1 MPHLILFDSPEIHL
15 SLRPITLTRPVSE
28 IRIGIQT
35 IREKWT
41 YFFPELTLSL
51 LTEPY
56 LTAKYPIKVDDTTE
70 KLYVSSAV
78 CPTAELVEEIKNLGF
93 DEGLYAKNHL
103 IAYRSNKS
111 IANYGE
117 VPPFSHSIQSSSS
130 DITVITSLPHLFLH
144 NGTEITRD
152 FSLITKGRNSQPITD
167 LHTKIYNEQN
177 IFVEE
182 GADIKAA
189 ILNAE
194 KGPIY
199 IGRNAVIQEGSILIG
214 PICVHDDSMI
224 AWGSKIRPNTTLG
237 PVCRVG
243 GEVGNSIFLG
253 YSNKAH
259 DGFLG
264 NSVIGEWCNLGANT
278 TNSNLKNDYKEVG
291 LYHYGAKDIVPS
303 GELFCGTF
311 MGDYTKAGIMTMFN
325 TGTVIGVS
333 SNIYGGGFQDKFVP
347 SFTWGGKTD
356 GYLPYRFD
364 KAIEVIQATM
374 ARRSKEL
381 SLLDINILTHIH
393 QNNW

>member
-1 MPHLILFDSPEIHL
+1 MTDLILFDSSEIHI

-28 IRIGIQT
+28 IRVGIQT
-35 IREKWT
+35 IREKWSF
-41 YFFPELTLSL
+41 FFPELEVSY
-51 LTEPY
+51 LTESY
-56 LTAKYPIKVDDTTE
+56 LSGKYPTLETSDD
-70 KLYVSSAV
+70 KLYISSAV
-78 CPTAELVEEIKNLGF
+78 CPTSQLVEEIKKMGL
-93 DEGLYAKNHL
+93 DEGLYYNNHL
-103 IAYRSNKS
+103 IAYRSNKP
-111 IANYGE
+111 IAHYGE
-117 VPPFSHSIQSSSS
+117 IPTFSSTSQSSCTNLTIIS
-130 DITVITSLPHLFLH
+130 SLPHLFLY

-167 LHTKIYNEQN
+167 PYTKIYNEQN

-199 IGRNAVIQEGSILIG
+199 IGKKAIIQEGSILIG

-291 LYHYGAKDIVPS
+291 LYHYGARDIVPS
-303 GELFCGTF
+303 SELFCGTF

-325 TGTVIGVS
+325 TGTVVGVS

-356 GYLPYRFD
+356 GYVPYRFD

-374 ARRSKEL
+374 ARRSKTL
-381 SLLDINILTHIH
+381 SFDDIDILTHIH